1 MPDLDAARKLLEN
14 RRAELL
20 GKLHEIED
28 ALDDPTPKDWE
39 DAAQERQ
46 GDEVLEA
53 LGVHDLAEVRQIDA
67 ALGRIE
73 EGSYGVCMKCGEEIS
88 EARLEALP
96 ATPFCKNCA

>member
-20 GKLHEIED
+20 GDLHEIED

-67 ALGRIE
+67 ALTRIE
-73 EGSYGVCMKCGEEIS
+73 EGNYGFCMRCGEEIS